1 MGREEEP
8 RTLILEVD
16 ITTTTR
22 VVVVQEMP
30 QLIIIVEVVEIKTME
45 ILEKGLTV
53 ATEHHRAVKDKI
65 KINLVRILMQ
75 EITQHLLLL
84 QISRQ
89 QQQQLQRQLHR
100 QEEALVLPPGKSN

>member
-1 MGREEEP
+1 MGREEP
-8 RTLILEVD
+8 LRPLIREGD

-30 QLIIIVEVVEIKTME
+30 QLIKTVEVVEIKIMV

-53 ATEHHRAVKDKI
+53 AIEHHQVVKDKI
-65 KINLVRILMQ
+65 KIILVRILMQ
-75 EITQHLLLL
+75 EITQHLLLV

-100 QEEALVLPPGKSN
+100 QEEALVLPPGNSN